1 MFFYDNYY
9 LLLVVP
15 AIIISLFA
23 QTKVKSAYAKYSQVL
38 SRNGK
43 TATEIT
49 RAILDMNGLQNVR
62 IEQIAGSLSDH
73 YDPRTN
79 VIRLS
84 DSVRSDVSVASIGV
98 AAHEAG
104 HAVQYAIGYGP
115 IKARNAFLP
124 VANLGSKLSIPL
136 ILLGIIMS
144 VQPLV
149 SIGILLFSFVLV
161 FQIITL
167 PVEFDASRRAL
178 KTLSENGILQGEEL
192 LGAKKVLS
200 AAAMTY
206 VAAALVS
213 AVQLLRLVLINNKRS
228 QR

>member
-1 MFFYDNYY
+1 MFFYDSYY
-9 LLLVVP
+9 LMLVVP

-23 QTKVKSAYAKYSQVL
+23 QMKVKSTYGKYSQVM
-38 SRNGK
+38 SRNGR

-62 IEQIAGSLSDH
+62 IEQVSGSLSDH

-84 DSVRSDVSVASIGV
+84 DTVRSDVSVASIGV

-104 HAVQYAIGYGP
+104 HAVQYAVGYGP

-124 VANLGSKLSIPL
+124 VANIGSKLSLPL

-144 VQPLV
+144 FDPLV

-161 FQIITL
+161 FQLITL

-178 KTLSENGILQGEEL
+178 KTLSDNGILQGEEVV
-192 LGAKKVLS
+192 GAKKVLS

-213 AVQLLRLVLINNKRS
+213 AMQLLRLVLINRRRS
-228 QR
+228 

>member
-1 MFFYDNYY
+1 MFFYDSYY
-9 LLLVVP
+9 LMLVVP

-23 QTKVKSAYAKYSQVL
+23 QMKVKSTYAKYSQVL
-38 SRNGK
+38 SRNGR
-43 TATEIT
+43 TAAEIT
-49 RAILDMNGLQNVR
+49 RKILDMNGLQNVR
-62 IEQIAGSLSDH
+62 IEQVSGSLSDH

-84 DSVRSDVSVASIGV
+84 DTVRSDVSVASIGV

-104 HAVQYAIGYGP
+104 HAVQYAVGYGP

-124 VANLGSKLSIPL
+124 VANIGSKLSLPL

-144 VQPLV
+144 FDPLV

-161 FQIITL
+161 FQLITL

-178 KTLSENGILQGEEL
+178 KTLSDNGILQGEEVV
-192 LGAKKVLS
+192 GAKKVLS

-206 VAAALVS
+206 VAAVLVS
-213 AVQLLRLVLINNKRS
+213 AMQLLRLVLINRRRS
-228 QR
+228 